1 MKRNLFFIHSLM
13 GLLLSINLFS
23 QLPTAQTIASQMGI
37 GWNLGNT
44 FEATCGETA
53 WGGAVTT
60 QQLIDKVKAS
70 GFNTVRIP
78 CAWDC
83 HASNGVIDHFWMAR
97 VKQVVDYCINDK
109 MFVILNIHWD
119 GGWLENNVTTAAQAS
134 VNSKQEKY
142 WTQIATCFKDYD
154 EHLLFAGANEPNV
167 SDSAGMSVLLSYY
180 QTFINAVR
188 KTGGNNS
195 SRTLIIQGPGTNIA
209 KTNSLMNF
217 LPQDVIPNRLMVEVH
232 YYSPYQFCLMDKDA
246 DWGKMVYYWGKG
258 YHSVTDPGRNATR
271 DEESAV
277 DSAFRLMKTK
287 FIDKGIPVIIGE
299 FAAIRRNLSNPSN
312 QVLHLASRKY
322 FYKYFIRSARG
333 NGLIP
338 ICWDINRGIYNRGKA
353 VVLDQDIIDAM
364 NQGENESYIS
374 LIKNRQERP

>member
-1 MKRNLFFIHSLM
+1 MNLKFYLVNM
-13 GLLLSINLFS
+13 LGGVLLSINLFS
-23 QLPTAQTIASQMGI
+23 QLPTAQKIASQMGI

-44 FEATCGETA
+44 LEAACGETD

-70 GFNTVRIP
+70 GFNTIRIP

-83 HASNGVIDHFWMAR
+83 HTSNGVIDHSWMAR

-134 VNSKQEKY
+134 VNAKQKKY
-142 WTQIATCFKDYD
+142 WAQIASFFKVYD

-167 SDSAGMSVLLSYY
+167 VDSTGMAVLLSYY
-180 QTFINAVR
+180 QTFIDAVR

-195 SRTLIIQGPGTNIA
+195 SRTLIIQGPGTDIT

-217 LPQDVIPNRLMVEVH
+217 LPQDIISNRLMVEVH

-246 DWGKMVYYWGKG
+246 GWGKMVYYWGRG
-258 YHSVTDPGRNATR
+258 YHSATDPERNATR

-277 DSAFRLMKTK
+277 DSSFRLMKTK

-299 FAAIRRNLSNPSN
+299 FAAIRRNLRNPSS
-312 QVLHLASRKY
+312 QALHLASRKY
-322 FYKYFIRSARG
+322 FYKYFTKSARE

-338 ICWDINRGIYNRGKA
+338 ICWDINRGIFNRGKA
-353 VVLDQDIIDAM
+353 EVLDQDIIDAM
-364 NQGENESYIS
+364 NQGEKESYIS
-374 LIKNRQERP
+374 LIKNK